1 MGEYINKW
9 KLAHFQNAFSES
21 SMMKKTLFIVVMSG
35 MINQEVQKPQNEASL
50 S

>member
-9 KLAHFQNAFSES
+9 KLAHFQNAFFE
-21 SMMKKTLFIVVMSG
+21 SG
-35 MINQEVQKPQNEASL
+35 MISQEVQKPQNEPSL